1 MNIAEKIYQHAQDLP
16 EAYALEALH
25 FLEFLR
31 FKSETFINQDLNQN
45 PSESFIVP
53 QKNRPNLRELLKN
66 YPVGNRL
73 SSDVDQQI
81 NALRNEW
88 D

>member
-1 MNIAEKIYQHAQDLP
+1 MNIAEKIYQNAQNLP

-25 FLEFLR
+25 FLEFLK

-45 PSESFIVP
+45 LSEAFIIS
-53 QKNRPNLRELLKN
+53 QENRPDLRALLKN

-73 SSDVDQQI
+73 SPDVDQQI

-88 D
+88 N